1 MPLVRISLLKG
12 KSPEYLRA
20 VTDGVHAALAETYA
34 VPPDD
39 RFQLIDQHDPEDF
52 IFDAG
57 YLGIHR
63 SSDVVF
69 IHLVAG
75 NWRDAAQK
83 QALYQAIADRL
94 AISPGLRREDVQI
107 VLSSNQRD
115 EWSFGNGVASYVKAD
130 GSGP

>member
-12 KSPEYLRA
+12 KSREHVRA
-20 VTDGVHAALAETYA
+20 IADSVHQGLIDAYKI
-34 VPPDD
+34 PPDD

-75 NWRDAAQK
+75 NCATR
-83 QALYQAIADRL
+83 RRSRRSTRP
-94 AISPGLRREDVQI
+94 SPTGWPSAPACGARTCR
-107 VLSSNQRD
+107 SC
-115 EWSFGNGVASYVKAD
+115 
-130 GSGP
+130 

>member
-12 KSPEYLRA
+12 KSREHVRA
-20 VTDGVHAALAETYA
+20 IADSVHQGLIDAYKI
-34 VPPDD
+34 PPDD

-75 NWRDAAQK
+75 NWRDTAQK

-130 GSGP
+130 GSGQ